1 MMHQLSNAPASTEK
15 LCVCSSLSASSQ
27 PSLAASVLVHV
38 DNLYAIPRSSVDGKT
53 EQTFSFSVDA
63 GALDSLKI
71 VDMDQDARFKRWFT

>member
-1 MMHQLSNAPASTEK
+1 
-15 LCVCSSLSASSQ
+15 
-27 PSLAASVLVHV
+27 LVHV
-38 DNLYAIPRSSVDGKT
+38 DNLYAIPCSSVDGKT